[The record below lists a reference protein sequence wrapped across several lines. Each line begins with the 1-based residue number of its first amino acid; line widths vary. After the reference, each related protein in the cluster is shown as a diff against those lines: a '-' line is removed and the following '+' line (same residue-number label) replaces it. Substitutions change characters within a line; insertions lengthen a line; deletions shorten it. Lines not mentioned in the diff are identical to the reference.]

1 MERPFDHEKLD
12 VYQIELQFIAWL
24 TDFFLEV
31 SRSRAA
37 HCRELF
43 DQLDRASLSA
53 LLNTA
58 EGNGKRRGR
67 QRARYFDDARG
78 SVIECAA
85 CLDAA
90 VAKRFVSP
98 SRIQPGKEMLGREV
112 AMLTR
117 LVECFDTDESRA

>member
-1 MERPFDHEKLD
+1 MSKRAIVLAGGVGTRLRPYSIVLP
-12 VYQIELQFIAWL
+12 
-24 TDFFLEV
+24 
-31 SRSRAA
+31 RAA

-53 LLNTA
+53 LLDTA
-58 EGNGKRRGR
+58 EGNGKRQGR

-78 SVIECAA
+78 SVIECTA

-98 SRIQPGKEMLGREV
+98 SRTQPVKEMLGREV
-112 AMLTR
+112 AMCTR
-117 LVECFDTDESRA
+117 LIECFDTDESRA